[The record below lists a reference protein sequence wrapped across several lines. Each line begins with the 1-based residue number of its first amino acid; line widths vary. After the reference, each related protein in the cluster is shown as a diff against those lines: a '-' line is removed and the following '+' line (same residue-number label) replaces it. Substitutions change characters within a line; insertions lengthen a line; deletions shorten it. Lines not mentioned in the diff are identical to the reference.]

1 MRFAKI
7 LKNTV
12 LRCFALCA
20 IGALAACSVPQT
32 PVEIHDSFEK
42 TNRKIHGFNK
52 SVDRALFRPVSNGYG
67 TILPQTVRT
76 GVGNFAANLS
86 LPSQFVN
93 TLLQGDIDGAA
104 RNFFRFAMNTTLGL
118 GGLLD
123 PATEAGLEQ
132 ESADFGETL
141 ATWGAPEGAY
151 IELPLLGASTQR
163 ETLGK
168 VVDLFTN
175 PLSYDLDSPENL
187 VPPVAGGLARL
198 GDRYTF
204 SGVIDQVLYES
215 ADSYAQAR
223 SIYLQSRR
231 FELGTPVAS
240 PESTTE
246 DTYDDLF
253 N

>member
-1 MRFAKI
+1 MRFTKI
-7 LKNTV
+7 LKNTF
-12 LRCFALCA
+12 LRGFALCS
-20 IGALAACSVPQT
+20 IGVLAGCSTPQT
-32 PVEIHDSFEK
+32 PVEIHDPFEK
-42 TNRKIHGFNK
+42 TNRQIHGFNK
-52 SVDRALFRPVSNGYG
+52 SVDRAILRPVSNGYG

-93 TLLQGDIDGAA
+93 TLLQGDVGGAA
-104 RNFFRFAMNTTLGL
+104 RNFSRFAMNTTLGL

-123 PATEAGLEQ
+123 PATKAGLEQ
-132 ESADFGETL
+132 ERADFGETL

-151 IELPLLGASTQR
+151 IELPLLGGSTQR

-175 PLSYDLDSPENL
+175 PLSLDLNPPENL
-187 VPPVAGGLARL
+187 VAPVAGGLARL
-198 GDRYTF
+198 GDRYTLT
-204 SGVIDQVLYES
+204 GMIDQVLYES

-231 FELGTPVAS
+231 FQLGTPVAS
-240 PESTTE
+240 PKSTTE